1 MRELTIFGAIQK
13 AFSRGSLSPVDDSRG
28 WNIIQE
34 MFPGAW
40 QQDTK
45 ISVETQMSFY
55 AVFACVT
62 LISSDMGKLRQ
73 MLVEKTGDSIWQ
85 ETSSPAFSPVLRS
98 PNRYQ
103 NHIQFKQTWAISKL
117 TKGNTY
123 ALKVRDE
130 RRVVIGLYILDP
142 CRVTPLVAEDGSV
155 FYQLNQDNL
164 SGLQEAQIVVPA
176 SEIIHDR
183 MNCLFHP
190 LVGIAPLYACT
201 LASQQG
207 LAIQKQTRNLFL
219 NGARPAGILT
229 APQQITDEK
238 AAALKKRWDET
249 YGANGK
255 GGTAVLGNDLKYQ
268 PLVMSSVDAQLV
280 EQLKLTAE
288 QVCTAFRVPPFKVG
302 VGQMPTFQNGEVLNQ
317 IYYDNCLQSLIEEY
331 EVCLDD
337 GLGIGEGVKVQ
348 GRELGIELDLDGLM
362 RMDSERKIK
371 TLSEGVKGSLLKI
384 NDARRRLD
392 LTPVEGGDKIY
403 MQKQYVPLGT
413 PPESKSPETP
423 PAPEPQLEEE
433 PEESPEDAARM
444 LAALLHKELSNAQYS

>member
-1 MRELTIFGAIQK
+1 MKLKAWLGGVARAIGG
-13 AFSRGSLSPVDDSRG
+13 RGSLSPVDDNRG

-40 QQDTK
+40 QQDVK
-45 ISVETQMSFY
+45 ISVENQLSFY
-55 AVFACVT
+55 AVFSCVT
-62 LISSDMGKLRQ
+62 LISSDMGKLRE
-73 MLVEKTGDSIWQ
+73 MLVEKTADGIWQ
-85 ETSSPAFSPVLRS
+85 ETSSPAFSPVLRN

-117 TKGNTY
+117 TRGNTY
-123 ALKVRDE
+123 ALKERDE
-130 RRVVIGLYILDP
+130 RRVVKALYILDP
-142 CRVTPLVAEDGSV
+142 GRVTPLVAEDGSI

-164 SGLQEAQIVVPA
+164 SGLQEAQVVVPA

-190 LVGIAPLYACT
+190 LVGIAPLYACA
-201 LASQQG
+201 LAAQQG
-207 LAIQKQTRNLFL
+207 LAIQKQARNLFQ

-229 APQQITDEK
+229 APQQISNEK
-238 AAALKKRWDET
+238 AAELKKRWDET

-255 GGTAVLGNDLKYQ
+255 GGTAVLGNDLKYESM
-268 PLVMSSVDAQLV
+268 VMKSVDAQLV
-280 EQLKLTAE
+280 DQLKLTAE
-288 QVCTAFRVPPFKVG
+288 QVCTAFRVPPFKIG

-331 EVCLDD
+331 EVCKDE
-337 GLGIGEGVKVQ
+337 GLGIGEGVKVDK
-348 GRELGIELDLDGLM
+348 RELGIELDLDGLM

-392 LTPVEGGDKIY
+392 LPKVEGGDVIY
-403 MQKQYVPLGT
+403 VQKQYVPLGT
-413 PPESKSPETP
+413 TLAT
-423 PAPEPQLEEE
+423 APEETD
-433 PEESPEDAARM
+433 ESEDGEDDVP
-444 LAALLHKELSNAQYS
+444 LSDDELDEAIADEA